1 MGLFSKSLRRRRHRA
16 GPEVDLL
23 SAAFGLPFHRGMK
36 PACNKN
42 PARMRVVYAPD
53 TDSSDESESD
63 EPYSSSSEDERGR
76 QQHRGRNLSR
86 RPPTPHRIAP
96 ASPGSSK
103 KSPTRKKQHR
113 RRHSGGSS
121 RFSRRKSI
129 RSRTSRSTSRRSN
142 VSNMTTHPP
151 IPLVQSSA
159 TFPPRIPVYLSKPPC
174 NIVQSKSLPIPTLS
188 HPFGVPVCQPIPQQQ
203 VYYHNPINFG
213 QPQPNPMVRV
223 QTPQFINPA
232 MPPHVVAQPPPG
244 LATVPVT
251 STIPDNNVAS
261 PETCNTST
269 PEPESQAT
277 GAPNPWAKDIQR
289 LQKHIDAKMADLSSE
304 PDSRVL
310 RRDLRRLQDRL
321 NSTLN
326 KAIKCSKMHTK
337 KPSLG
342 SVSSFSQSTLG
353 KNIPGGIENTPVHGA
368 VVYMSTIADKQQR
381 RYHAQ
386 QAKSPQRIP
395 RHHVC
400 SGCGNVR
407 SQQFHKRW
415 PLDNTKKSPKISY
428 CESCREEMYNRGI
441 VQKYHFCF
449 NCGGARSM
457 AFHRE
462 HPVLPGEPIFVNYCG
477 SCTEEFKVCESLPD
491 TSVLNIVVPRV
502 DAYVEVA
509 TPSDSEEDLDS
520 LVVNRHQNC
529 KNDKYKV
536 RSEKRH
542 EVKPKPK
549 QQQRDSSVE
558 TPRGRRRERR
568 TPRVPIVASNDDLVS
583 PESPYCPSRSTS
595 SSDRRAERK
604 LSGQLN
610 SDSSTNTE
618 EVKVNGNYQSPYVE
632 DSSSSHHSRV
642 ATPTPSLRS
651 KKRDLKVEPQAHDSR
666 KDSPADFVLKS
677 ALAGGERSSSDGSR
691 KARAEISEGSP
702 TVRENSLDSD
712 RSDPSSSKSS
722 GSKTVRFKQSV
733 DIRTALPHDGDD
745 FSESESPRYPRAP
758 GSPLISRKKS
768 APHNT
773 RETNDKY
780 LHPHYGQPS
789 MVTPGFHREHLHVP
803 DSYPGTPSVG
813 FSKGAFSKDFDGNGH
828 WDTFS
833 SPRYSYADQYSENSC
848 RSYYGA
854 DEDLETSTPR
864 PYNYDQY
871 GESSTSLPS
880 RLSPGSIFSSFFKK
894 DKASSVPPGNRER
907 FGPRSFTDSQ
917 TTPCPQRSQCSSN
930 IYTSF
935 TEPEL
940 RSCTDQGSA
949 TETGSGVAANNPY
962 YTPRKRSHPEASYC
976 GSPTQSEKSFKC
988 DHESSSS
995 TKSDKLIWKNAF
1007 NPIPTVEE
1015 PGTIGDSSP
1024 ESPTDLLE
1032 FNVVIDFASPVG
1044 HDIDMESL
1052 ESHSSTSDN

>member
-36 PACNKN
+36 PACNKS
-42 PARMRVVYAPD
+42 PARMKVVYASD
-53 TDSSDESESD
+53 TGSSDESESD

-76 QQHRGRNLSR
+76 QQHRGRNLSK

-121 RFSRRKSI
+121 RCSPRKST

-142 VSNMTTHPP
+142 VSNMTSHPP

-159 TFPPRIPVYLSKPPC
+159 TFPPRIPVHLSKPPC

-188 HPFGVPVCQPIPQQQ
+188 HPFGVSVCQPMPQQQ

-223 QTPQFINPA
+223 QTPQFINPV

-251 STIPDNNVAS
+251 STTPNNNVIS
-261 PETCNTST
+261 SERCNTST
-269 PEPESQAT
+269 PEPGSQAA
-277 GAPNPWAKDIQR
+277 GASNPWAKDIQR

-321 NSTLN
+321 NATLN
-326 KAIKCSKMHTK
+326 KAITHSKMHVK

-342 SVSSFSQSTLG
+342 SISSFSQSTLG
-353 KNIPGGIENTPVHGA
+353 KNTPGGIETTSVHDA
-368 VVYMSTIADKQQR
+368 VVPMSTIADNQQR

-477 SCTEEFKVCESLPD
+477 SCTEEFKVYESLPD
-491 TSVLNIVVPRV
+491 TSVVNIVAPKV
-502 DAYVEVA
+502 DAYMEVA

-520 LVVNRHQNC
+520 LIVNRHQNC
-529 KNDKYKV
+529 KNDEDNI
-536 RSEKRH
+536 RREKRH
-542 EVKPKPK
+542 EAESKPK
-549 QQQRDSSVE
+549 QHDSSVE
-558 TPRGRRRERR
+558 TPRGRRREPR
-568 TPRVPIVASNDDLVS
+568 TPRVPIVAPNDDLVS

-604 LSGQLN
+604 SSGQFS
-610 SDSSTNTE
+610 SDSNTDME
-618 EVKVNGNYQSPYVE
+618 EVKASGNYQSPYVE

-651 KKRDLKVEPQAHDSR
+651 KKRDLKVEPKAHESR
-666 KDSPADFVLKS
+666 KDLPADFVLKS

-691 KARAEISEGSP
+691 KARAETSEGSP

-712 RSDPSSSKSS
+712 RSNPSSSKSS

-789 MVTPGFHREHLHVP
+789 MVAPGFHREHLHVP
-803 DSYPGTPSVG
+803 DSYPGTPSMG
-813 FSKGAFSKDFDGNGH
+813 FSKGAFSKDFDGNGQ
-828 WDTFS
+828 WNTFP
-833 SPRYSYADQYSENSC
+833 SPGYSYVDQYSENSF
-848 RSYYGA
+848 RSYYGT
-854 DEDLETSTPR
+854 DEDFEASTPR
-864 PYNYDQY
+864 PYNYDHY
-871 GESSTSLPS
+871 RESSTSLPS
-880 RLSPGSIFSSFFKK
+880 RLSPGSIFSSFFRK
-894 DKASSVPPGNRER
+894 DKASSVPP
-907 FGPRSFTDSQ
+907 
-917 TTPCPQRSQCSSN
+917 
-930 IYTSF
+930 
-935 TEPEL
+935 
-940 RSCTDQGSA
+940 GSA

-976 GSPTQSEKSFKC
+976 GSPTRSEKSFKC

-995 TKSDKLIWKNAF
+995 TESDKLIWKNAF

-1015 PGTIGDSSP
+1015 PGTNGDSSP
-1024 ESPTDLLE
+1024 GSPTDLLE
-1032 FNVVIDFASPVG
+1032 FNVIIDFASPVSR
-1044 HDIDMESL
+1044 DVDLESL